1 MAPAWVVVATAVD
14 LGEAKD
20 VVEARKRCI
29 DVMARDLAG
38 VVVNVR
44 AAGTQTPTS
53 GQFSP

>member
-1 MAPAWVVVATAVD
+1 MAPAWVVVAAPVD

-20 VVEARKRCI
+20 VVEARKRRV
-29 DVMARDLAG
+29 DVVARDLAG